1 MPSSHV
7 DRAAESPRL
16 KPLVGLGPEELR
28 IAEIFPPLQGE
39 STLVGLP
46 TTFVRLTACDLRC
59 NYCDA
64 AHAFVGGTVM
74 TVAAVVA
81 EVGRL
86 AIPRVCLTGGEPLLQ
101 AALPALAERLLDG
114 GCAVS
119 CETHGGAD
127 ISILPK
133 EVSRIVDVKVPGS
146 GEAGTFLDANLAHL
160 TARDEIKFVLSDRMD
175 YEYARDFIQRHAP
188 LPCPVLLSPV
198 WGRLDAGELGDWL
211 LADRLDARLQVQ
223 LHKLLWG
230 AATRR

>member
-1 MPSSHV
+1 MSSSPA

-16 KPLVGLGPEELR
+16 KPLAGLGPEELR
-28 IAEIFPPLQGE
+28 IAEIFPTLQGE

-64 AHAFVGGTVM
+64 AHAFAGGKTM
-74 TVAAVVA
+74 TINDVAMEVA
-81 EVGRL
+81 RL

-101 AALPALAERLLDG
+101 TALPALAQRLLAD

-119 CETHGGAD
+119 CETHGGVD
-127 ISILPK
+127 IAILPQD
-133 EVSRIVDVKVPGS
+133 VSRIVDVKVPGS
-146 GEAGTFLDANLAHL
+146 GEAGTFLETNLAHL
-160 TARDEIKFVLSDRMD
+160 TARDEIKFVLSDRAD
-175 YEYARDFIQRHAP
+175 YDYARDFIHRHAP
-188 LPCPVLLSPV
+188 FPCPVLLSPV

-230 AATRR
+230 AGTRR